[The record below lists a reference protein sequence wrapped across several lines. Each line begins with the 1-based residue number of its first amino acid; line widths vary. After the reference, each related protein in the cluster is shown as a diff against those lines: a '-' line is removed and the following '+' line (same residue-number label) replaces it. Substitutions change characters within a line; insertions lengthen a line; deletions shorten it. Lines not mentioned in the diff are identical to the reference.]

1 MALQVGRQCRALVV
15 MGRGLPDTRRRFSVL
30 LGLARCYKSSW
41 RLLIISGDQSDRAAF
56 GGIHGDLRCLFSGY
70 PRFRNTLLG

>member
-30 LGLARCYKSSW
+30 FGPARCYESSW
-41 RLLIISGDQSDRAAF
+41 RLLDFISGDQSNRAAF
-56 GGIHGDLRCLFSGY
+56 GHQCE
-70 PRFRNTLLG
+70 T